1 MKRYDI
7 YESDTEFFDEVE
19 SSTGHYV
26 HYRDAARIIAQR
38 DRLAELMRRLVADAD
53 IEGPWSDAYCS
64 TFNKIHAALA
74 ELDKEKQSHGN

>member
-38 DRLAELMRRLVADAD
+38 DRLAELLREYTYSSRSWPH
-53 IEGPWSDAYCS
+53 EGWFEKVY
-64 TFNKIHAALA
+64 AALA
-74 ELDKEKQSHGN
+74 ELDNEKQS